1 VAKVLGP
8 LGIPNVMFRFWFET
22 QSLGCSDPYAG
33 RTWWLPVVRNRL
45 LGAISAK
52 LLSRTEVLK

>member
-1 VAKVLGP
+1 
-8 LGIPNVMFRFWFET
+8 MFRFWFET